1 MRVETLTQT
10 PSIDEYYRNIVQPT
24 HVGVFES
31 RLAYWTTKSIADLS
45 DLAPDSLGYM
55 SGMKADMKLS
65 SVAIQFGMH
74 PLIVPCWSCIITE
87 AVEEYGEAA
96 ATEFLR
102 DTNQTAEA
110 ALTRHFK
117 EYGDCLPPSIAV
129 LMADSGFKK
138 SRVLLK
144 RPATAMG

>member
-1 MRVETLTQT
+1 MFRKYFLRLETLTLA
-10 PSIDEYYRNIVQPT
+10 PSIDAYYRNIVQPT
-24 HVGVFES
+24 HDCMFDS
-31 RLAYWTTKSIADLS
+31 RFAYWATKSIADLS
-45 DLAPDSLGYM
+45 DLAPDSFGHM

-96 ATEFLR
+96 AAEFLQ

-110 ALTRHFK
+110 ALTRHF
-117 EYGDCLPPSIAV
+117 
-129 LMADSGFKK
+129 
-138 SRVLLK
+138 
-144 RPATAMG
+144 